1 MAGAA
6 GRTKLLNVD
15 TMNPNIRVMEY
26 AVRGKVPLEAMK
38 IKQELEQGSTRYPFK
53 KVLFANIG
61 DCHAMGQKP
70 ITFVRQVLAA
80 SVMPD
85 LMSKNL
91 FPSDVVERARSILQ
105 SASGQSLGSYTD
117 SRGLHVVRKHV
128 AEFLQKRDGFPADI
142 ESVYLINGASEGI
155 KQIMKLA
162 IQRDRRVGFLLPIPQ
177 YPLYTACISENN
189 ADVLPYYLDESN
201 NWEISVEALR
211 RSVAEGRKHCEPS
224 MMICINPGNPTG
236 QLLNEEN
243 MRQIIQFCHEE
254 QLVLLADEVYQE
266 NVYKEG
272 AKFVSFKK
280 VLKSMGPTYDK
291 FQLVS
296 FNSISKGYFGECG
309 LRGGYMELIGFD
321 SAMMGQIYKMA
332 SAMLCA
338 TSAGQTVTDV
348 LVNPPC
354 PGEPSYKT
362 FQEERG
368 AVLSALRRKAKLV
381 TEGFNAV
388 TGVHCNEVQG
398 AMYAFPRINIPEAAL
413 ADAEANNM
421 QLDEYY
427 CFMFL
432 RETGVCVVPGSGFR
446 QVPGTWHFRITI
458 LPPEEDIKL
467 LLQKFAQF
475 HTKFVQ
481 RYSR

>member
-1 MAGAA
+1 
-6 GRTKLLNVD
+6 
-15 TMNPNIRVMEY
+15 MNPNVRVMEY

-38 IKQELEQGSTRYPFK
+38 IKQELEQASGSTKYPFK

-80 SVMPD
+80 GVLPE
-85 LMSKNL
+85 LMSKAL
-91 FPSDVVERARSILQ
+91 FPSDVTERARAVLQ
-105 SASGQSLGSYTD
+105 SASGHSLGSYTD

-128 AEFLQKRDGFPADI
+128 AEFLEKRDGFPADMDCI
-142 ESVYLINGASEGI
+142 YLINGASEGI

-162 IQRDRRVGFLLPIPQ
+162 IQCDRKVGFLLPIPQ
-177 YPLYTACISENN
+177 YPLYTACIAENN
-189 ADVLPYYLDESN
+189 ADVVPYYLDEDN
-201 NWEISVEALR
+201 NWAISVDTLR
-211 RSVAEGRKHCEPS
+211 KSIAEGRKHCEPS

-243 MRQIIQFCHEE
+243 MKQIIQFCHKE

-280 VLKSMGPTYDK
+280 VLRSMGPEYDK

-296 FNSISKGYFGECG
+296 FNSISKGYLGECG

-321 SAMMGQIYKMA
+321 SAMMGQIYKMS
-332 SAMLCA
+332 SAMLCS
-338 TSAGQTVTDV
+338 TSVGQTVTDV
-348 LVNPPC
+348 LVNPPR

-368 AVLSALRRKAKLV
+368 SVLSALRRKAKLV

-388 TGVHCNEVQG
+388 PGVHCNEVQG
-398 AMYAFPRINIPEAAL
+398 AMYAFPKINIPAAAQ

-427 CFMFL
+427 CLMFL

-446 QVPGTWHFRITI
+446 QIPGTWHFRTTI

-467 LLQKFAQF
+467 LLQRFAQF
-475 HTKFVQ
+475 HTNFVQ